1 MIDDKNSS
9 FIIHHSS
16 LKKKTMNQKTMEY
29 VYMAIGVFILYGKS
43 QKAVL
48 TTWDY
53 VMVALCFVAIGLSIY
68 RLFIKKN

>member
-1 MIDDKNSS
+1 
-9 FIIHHSS
+9 
-16 LKKKTMNQKTMEY
+16 MNQKSMEY